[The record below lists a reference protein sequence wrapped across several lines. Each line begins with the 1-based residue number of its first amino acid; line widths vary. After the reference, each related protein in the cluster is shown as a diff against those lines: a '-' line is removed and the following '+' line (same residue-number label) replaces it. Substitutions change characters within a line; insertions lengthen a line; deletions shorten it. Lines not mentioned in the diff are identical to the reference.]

1 MSQKKRQSP
10 KITQDLLKLY
20 DKETLDI
27 IKTTY
32 YLRERVGCTMTY
44 PQYVKTLKKLG
55 FVSGMRMIRID
66 KKMPWSPNNMRV
78 YDDLAHKKLKDV
90 AAFYR
95 ENGNKLPKKVIIK
108 MKEVI

>member
-1 MSQKKRQSP
+1 MNKRKESP
-10 KITQDLLKLY
+10 KITDNLLKLY

-44 PQYVKTLKKLG
+44 PQYVKCLHSLG
-55 FVSGMRMIRID
+55 FVSGMRMIRIN
-66 KKMPWSPNNMRV
+66 KKMPWSPNNMKV
-78 YDDLAHKKLKDV
+78 YDDSAHKKMKDV

-95 ENGNKLPKKVIIK
+95 QNDNKKPKKVIIK
-108 MKEVI
+108 MREVI

>member
-1 MSQKKRQSP
+1 MNKRKESP
-10 KITQDLLKLY
+10 QITPDLLKLY

-32 YLRERVGCTMTY
+32 YLRKRVGCTMTY

-66 KKMPWSPNNMRV
+66 KRMAWSPDNMKV
-78 YDDLAHKKLKDV
+78 YDDSAHKKMKDID
-90 AAFYR
+90 AFYR
-95 ENGNKLPKKVIIK
+95 NCGSKPKKVIIK
-108 MKEVI
+108 MKEVV